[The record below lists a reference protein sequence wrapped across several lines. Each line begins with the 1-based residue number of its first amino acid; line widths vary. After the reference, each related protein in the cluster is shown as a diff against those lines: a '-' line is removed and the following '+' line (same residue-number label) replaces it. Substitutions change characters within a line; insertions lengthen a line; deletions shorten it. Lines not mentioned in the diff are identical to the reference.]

1 MPIAIGN
8 ENALSCDSSTTF
20 ISSHLVSFCFIP
32 RSVCRADFL
41 SPSYTRVW
49 DSYEKGKKLGS
60 GAFGT
65 VVIGVSR
72 DTSRQEHAIKIIPK
86 SKVRNIKAL
95 EREIAIMKRLDHESI
110 IKLHSAFED
119 EKNVFLAMDL
129 CKGGE
134 LYDRI
139 CKMEYLSEKEASF
152 YVKQILEALEY
163 CHGEGI
169 VVSFGQSETLIAR
182 GMKLTR
188 LCSHAPVAAL
198 LPARV
203 GQHRDLKPENFILKS
218 KVSWSGRLKGML
230 GVVTSLS
237 FQRSRTSLCHLLSCV
252 LASCPPV

>member
-32 RSVCRADFL
+32 RSVCREDFL

-49 DSYEKGKKLGS
+49 DSYEKGKNLGS

-169 VVSFGQSETLIAR
+169 V
-182 GMKLTR
+182 
-188 LCSHAPVAAL
+188 
-198 LPARV
+198 
-203 GQHRDLKPENFILKS
+203 HRDLKPENFMLKS
-218 KVSWSGRLKGML
+218 KVRCSGRFKEML
-230 GVVTSLS
+230 GVVMS
-237 FQRSRTSLCHLLSCV
+237 FQHSRTSLCYLSRMLSSYPAV
-252 LASCPPV
+252 